1 MKFVKAFHLCH
12 DGSLRCY
19 KKRAF
24 LSRHCETKSPS
35 FANEDGSLPLNFF
48 ISISQKTKNKHLDFS
63 HYEYIINSLIMFNAS
78 YSGKRNIGK
87 TQFIKNLALDV
98 GTSVSN
104 IYSIIK
110 DATVSIRDTHLNK
123 HFELSALAAFQKRSK
138 NHKIPNN
145 SKFDK
150 ATDFISLVENEIKSN
165 KLSSIDET
173 INYLIIHQRDK
184 INDMET
190 VSTKTFYNYVHQGK
204 TSIKP
209 IDLPRMVRR
218 KTKKNWKTY
227 IPKRQKGVS
236 ITERPES
243 VDSREAFGHWEGDLV
258 TGPRDGQNG
267 AYLTLLERKTR
278 FYYMIPIS
286 SKSSKKVYM
295 QINKLHK
302 FYGDSFK
309 DIFKSI
315 TFDNGSE
322 FSRWKDME
330 VNPNTKEKRTK
341 IYFGR
346 PYHSC
351 DRASNE
357 NCNGLIRYFIQKGTD
372 INTIDKKTSIDI
384 NNKINQKKRKIL
396 GYLPAEKL
404 FLDELAK
411 LNVTENT
418 IFYKN

>member
-1 MKFVKAFHLCH
+1 MN
-12 DGSLRCY
+12 
-19 KKRAF
+19 
-24 LSRHCETKSPS
+24 T
-35 FANEDGSLPLNFF
+35 
-48 ISISQKTKNKHLDFS
+48 ITISQKQKNKHLQFS
-63 HYEYIINSLIMFNAS
+63 HYEFIINSVIKFNAQHS
-78 YSGKRNIGK
+78 HSKRNIGK
-87 TQFIKNLALDV
+87 TQFIKDLASSV

-104 IYSIIK
+104 IYSIIN
-110 DATVSIRDTHLNK
+110 DATITIKDTNLIEHV
-123 HFELSALAAFQKRSK
+123 ELSAFAAFQKRSK

-145 SKFDK
+145 SKLHK
-150 ATDFISLVENEIKSN
+150 AHDFISLVENEMKSN
-165 KLSSIDET
+165 KLSSVDET
-173 INYLIIHQRDK
+173 INYLIIHKKDEIK
-184 INDMET
+184 DMET
-190 VSTKTFYNYVHQGK
+190 VSTKTFYNYIHDGK
-204 TSIKP
+204 VSIKP
-209 IDLPRMVRR
+209 IDLPRMTRR
-218 KTKKNWKTY
+218 KVKNNWKTY
-227 IPKRQKGVS
+227 IPKRQKGTS

-243 VDSREAFGHWEGDLV
+243 IETREEFGHWEGDLV

-278 FYYMIPIS
+278 FYYMIPIT

-295 QINKLHK
+295 QINRLNK

-322 FSRWKDME
+322 FARWKDME
-330 VNPNTKEKRTK
+330 KKPGSKEQRTT

-357 NCNGLIRYFIQKGTD
+357 NCNGLVRYFIKKGTD
-372 INTIDKKTSIDI
+372 INTIDKEMTIDI

-404 FLDELAK
+404 FLDELS
-411 LNVTENT
+411 NIGVTENT

>member
-1 MKFVKAFHLCH
+1 MIWKLFPLKPFITMFVRVKPLLNLSIFL
-12 DGSLRCY
+12 DGR
-19 KKRAF
+19 
-24 LSRHCETKSPS
+24 
-35 FANEDGSLPLNFF
+35 
-48 ISISQKTKNKHLDFS
+48 
-63 HYEYIINSLIMFNAS
+63 
-78 YSGKRNIGK
+78 
-87 TQFIKNLALDV
+87 
-98 GTSVSN
+98 
-104 IYSIIK
+104 
-110 DATVSIRDTHLNK
+110 
-123 HFELSALAAFQKRSK
+123 
-138 NHKIPNN
+138 
-145 SKFDK
+145 
-150 ATDFISLVENEIKSN
+150 
-165 KLSSIDET
+165 
-173 INYLIIHQRDK
+173 
-184 INDMET
+184 
-190 VSTKTFYNYVHQGK
+190 
-204 TSIKP
+204 
-209 IDLPRMVRR
+209 RR

-236 ITERPES
+236 ITEGLNLSIPEK
-243 VDSREAFGHWEGDLV
+243 RLV
-258 TGPRDGQNG
+258 IGR
-267 AYLTLLERKTR
+267 AIWLLVLEMVKMVLILLCWKGKNSILL
-278 FYYMIPIS
+278 YMIPIS

-330 VNPNTKEKRTK
+330 VKPNTKEKRTK

-396 GYLPAEKL
+396 GYLPVEKL

>member
-1 MKFVKAFHLCH
+1 
-12 DGSLRCY
+12 
-19 KKRAF
+19 
-24 LSRHCETKSPS
+24 
-35 FANEDGSLPLNFF
+35 
-48 ISISQKTKNKHLDFS
+48 
-63 HYEYIINSLIMFNAS
+63 
-78 YSGKRNIGK
+78 
-87 TQFIKNLALDV
+87 
-98 GTSVSN
+98 
-104 IYSIIK
+104 
-110 DATVSIRDTHLNK
+110 
-123 HFELSALAAFQKRSK
+123 
-138 NHKIPNN
+138 
-145 SKFDK
+145 
-150 ATDFISLVENEIKSN
+150 
-165 KLSSIDET
+165 
-173 INYLIIHQRDK
+173 
-184 INDMET
+184 MET

-286 SKSSKKVYM
+286 SKSSKKVYI
-295 QINKLHK
+295 QINKLYK

-330 VNPNTKEKRTK
+330 VKPNTKEKRTK

-351 DRASNE
+351 DRDTNE

-384 NNKINQKKRKIL
+384 NNKINQKKGR
-396 GYLPAEKL
+396 YLDI
-404 FLDELAK
+404 FLL
-411 LNVTENT
+411 
-418 IFYKN
+418 KNYF